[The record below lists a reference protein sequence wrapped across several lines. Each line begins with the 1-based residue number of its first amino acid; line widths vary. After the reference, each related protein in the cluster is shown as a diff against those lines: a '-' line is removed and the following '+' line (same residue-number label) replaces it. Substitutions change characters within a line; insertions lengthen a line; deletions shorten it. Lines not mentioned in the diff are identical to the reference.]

1 MIFNIDTFIQL
12 LRELEIIN
20 YFQNEFRGGGER
32 RMIRKDVENN
42 NVYFQKKRDKQR

>member
-42 NVYFQKKRDKQR
+42 SLFSEEKE